1 MLAETDYIIEKHV
14 VINENKMWCILFSLK
29 FDFYIQIATGFF
41 YGGRRITGT
50 TGIAYFTRCS
60 FEVP

>member
-29 FDFYIQIATGFF
+29 FDFYI
-41 YGGRRITGT
+41 
-50 TGIAYFTRCS
+50 
-60 FEVP
+60 